1 MIIHKIKGLH
11 LDGRRV
17 ISLSNGV
24 LEYLNPKYV
33 YIPLTNGD
41 VLYRNVVT
49 TGNEVLKGTVVALR
63 EDRYAHPVHSPVSG
77 KVIGIKKMWHQSGKM
92 VDTLEIENNFKEEVV
107 SDWGKSLDLDLLT
120 KQDIV
125 ERVKNCG
132 IVGMG
137 GAGFPTYVKY
147 MTPKKQKLL
156 IVNAVECEP
165 YLSCDNI
172 SIRRNVEK
180 LIRGIK
186 YILKAIGAPKAV
198 IAIKKDKREVIDA
211 LNKVLQK
218 HNNVTLFLLKNFYPA
233 GWERSIVEKV
243 TKEHYMHV
251 PSEIGVVVNN
261 AQTVMAVCEAIEEN
275 KPLIERMI
283 TISGEGV
290 ASPQNIYT
298 KVGVTFRDLIDR
310 VGGYVDEE
318 SLGILIAGG
327 PMTGKTVWDESLVV
341 TPYLSSIMVF
351 EKEEIKGQPCMGC
364 GKCSIACPAYL
375 VPTEIKCAYENKD
388 FKELKKL
395 HTLDCV
401 QCGLCSYVCPSRVE
415 ITNYVGLAKEELKKH
430 NSLKIKDKEAKNG

>member
-41 VLYRNVVT
+41 VQYRNVVS
-49 TGNEVLKGTVVALR
+49 TGNEVLKGSVVALR
-63 EDRYAHPVHSPVSG
+63 EDRYAHPIHSPVSG
-77 KVIGIKKMWHQSGKM
+77 KVIGVKKMWHQSGKM
-92 VDTLEIENNFKEEVV
+92 VETLEIENNFKEEVV
-107 SDWGKSLDLDLLT
+107 SDWGKSLDLDALT

-147 MTPKKQKLL
+147 MTPRKQKLL

-172 SIRRNVEK
+172 SVRRHIEK
-180 LIRGIK
+180 LIRGIG

-198 IAIKKDKREVIDA
+198 IAIKKDKREVID
-211 LNKVLQK
+211 VLK
-218 HNNVTLFLLKNFYPA
+218 KYLEHNNKISIFPLKNFYPA

-243 TKEHYMHV
+243 TKEHYMLV
-251 PSEIGVVVNN
+251 PTEIGVVVNN
-261 AQTVMAVCEAIEEN
+261 AQTVMAVCDAIEEN

-283 TISGEGV
+283 TISGEGINF
-290 ASPQNIYT
+290 PQNIFT

-310 VGGYVDEE
+310 VGGYIDEE
-318 SLGILIAGG
+318 QTGLLIAGG
-327 PMTGKTVWDESLVV
+327 PMTGKTVWDDSLVI
-341 TPYLSSIMVF
+341 TSYLSSVMVF
-351 EKEEIKGQPCMGC
+351 DKEPTIEQPCIGC
-364 GKCSIACPAYL
+364 GKCASVCPAFL
-375 VPTEIKCAYENKD
+375 VPTEIKRAYEDKNYVD
-388 FKELKKL
+388 LKKM

-415 ITNYVGLAKEELKKH
+415 ITNYVGLAKEELRKY
-430 NSLKIKDKEAKNG
+430 NLLKKDKEAKNG

>member
-24 LEYLNPKYV
+24 LEYLNPKHV

-41 VLYRNVVT
+41 IQYRNVVS
-49 TGNEVLKGTVVALR
+49 TGNEVLKGSVVALR
-63 EDRYAHPVHSPVSG
+63 EDRYAHPIHSPVSG

-92 VDTLEIENNFKEEVV
+92 VETLEIENNFKEEVV
-107 SDWGKSLDLDLLT
+107 SDWGKSLDLYTLT

-172 SIRRNVEK
+172 SVRRHIEK
-180 LIRGIK
+180 LIRGIG
-186 YILKAIGAPKAV
+186 YVLKAIGAPKAV
-198 IAIKKDKREVIDA
+198 IAIKKDKREVID
-211 LNKVLQK
+211 VLK
-218 HNNVTLFLLKNFYPA
+218 KYLEHNNKISIFPLKNFYPA

-243 TKEHYMHV
+243 TKEHYMLV
-251 PSEIGVVVNN
+251 PTEIGVVVNN

-283 TISGEGV
+283 TISGEGIN
-290 ASPQNIYT
+290 SPQNIFT

-310 VGGYVDEE
+310 VGGYIDEE
-318 SLGILIAGG
+318 QTGLLIAGG
-327 PMTGKTVWDESLVV
+327 PMTGKTVWDESLVI
-341 TPYLSSIMVF
+341 TSYLSSIMVF
-351 EKEEIKGQPCMGC
+351 DKEPIEVQPCIGC
-364 GKCSIACPAYL
+364 GKCASACPAYL
-375 VPTEIKCAYENKD
+375 VPTEIKRAYEDKNYVD
-388 FKELKKL
+388 LKKM

-415 ITNYVGLAKEELKKH
+415 ITNYVGLAKEELKKY
-430 NSLKIKDKEAKNG
+430 NSLKKDKEAKNG

>member
-24 LEYLNPKYV
+24 LEYLNPKHV
-33 YIPLTNGD
+33 YIPLANGD
-41 VLYRNVVT
+41 VTYRNVVS
-49 TGNEVLKGTVVALR
+49 TGSEVLKGSVVALR

-107 SDWGKSLDLDLLT
+107 SDWGNSLDLNLIT

-172 SIRRNVEK
+172 SVRRNIEK
-180 LIRGIK
+180 IIRGIK

-198 IAIKKDKREVIDA
+198 IAIKKDKKEVVD
-211 LNKVLQK
+211 VLKKYLANQK
-218 HNNVTLFLLKNFYPA
+218 NINIFPLKNFYPA

-243 TKEHYMHV
+243 TKEHYMQV

-261 AQTVMAVCEAIEEN
+261 AQTVMAVCDAIEEN

-283 TISGEGV
+283 TISGEGIN
-290 ASPQNIYT
+290 SPQNIFT
-298 KVGVTFRDLIDR
+298 KVGVSFHELIER

-318 SLGILIAGG
+318 KVGLLIAGG
-327 PMTGKTVWDESLVV
+327 PMTGKTVLDDSLVV
-341 TPYLSSIMVF
+341 TSSLSSVMVF
-351 EKEEIKGQPCMGC
+351 EKEEVTIQPCMGC
-364 GKCSIACPAYL
+364 GKCASVCPAYL
-375 VPTEIKCAYENKD
+375 VPTEIKNAYEDKNYKL
-388 FKELKKL
+388 LKKL

-430 NSLKIKDKEAKNG
+430 NSLKVKEKEAKNG